1 MAHPQAIEVL
11 VRRVARQV
19 GVRRAEHWGL
29 RGAFWGALLAAA
41 VLAFKA
47 VLGLAALVL
56 APALVLLGA
65 LAGTA
70 YGLARRVAPRDAA
83 RLADRAFGLA
93 DRVATALEWAEHPD
107 RTPLVAALVA
117 DTVARVLAL
126 EPRHIVRR
134 VLAAECRSL
143 RATHLEGLDL
153 AVH

>member
-19 GVRRAEHWGL
+19 GVRRAEHWGM

-65 LAGTA
+65 LAGAA

-93 DRVATALEWAEHPD
+93 DRVATALEWADHPD
-107 RTPLVAALVA
+107 RTPLVDALVA
-117 DTVARVLAL
+117 DTRS
-126 EPRHIVRR
+126 EERR
-134 VLAAECRSL
+134 VGKECRS
-143 RATHLEGLDL
+143 RWSPYH
-153 AVH
+153 